1 MPSGPPPSRYRVIER
16 GGRLQ
21 VIDTWAATRPQP
33 RTADYAAPE
42 PVADIDPSD
51 QALADTVTDAW
62 PRSAPPSPDPVGTP
76 NPAPAVSDQP
86 VFSAPPPFRASQIV
100 AGPPE
105 LLRKIAATICGDK
118 RDGDGRLLLKTARFY
133 DSRAPRTIAL
143 DPDGE
148 REVGLVVLVAVAA
161 AAGAVLFTATL
172 GWPGIVVGVIAVGL
186 VGRANV
192 IGTPWL
198 DRLAS
203 RTG

>member
-33 RTADYAAPE
+33 RTADYAEPE
-42 PVADIDPSD
+42 SIADVDLSD
-51 QALADTVTDAW
+51 QALADTMTDAW
-62 PRSAPPSPDPVGTP
+62 PRPARSSPDPVGTP
-76 NPAPAVSDQP
+76 SPAPAASDQP
-86 VFSAPPPFRASQIV
+86 AFSAPSPLRASPIV

-105 LLRKIAATICGDK
+105 LLRNVAATICGDK

-133 DSRAPRTIAL
+133 DSRAPRMIAL

-198 DRLAS
+198 DRLAA
-203 RTG
+203 RTR